1 MKKVRISISMVDRNT
16 MCKESEMNTSAKNE
30 AAFINRW
37 SKKLGVSKAAFEQAY
52 YVDGSM
58 KKVRIS
64 ISMVDRNTMCKE
76 SEMNTSAKN
85 EAAFINR
92 WSKKLGV
99 SKAAFEQAYYVDGF
113 ETDGITSEERKMLN
127 DLLKRKNCGA
137 VTFCDT
143 RHINWQSF
151 IKLYSREL

>member
-1 MKKVRISISMVDRNT
+1 MERYFLRSDKDN
-16 MCKESEMNTSAKNE
+16 
-30 AAFINRW
+30 FW
-37 SKKLGVSKAAFEQAY
+37 
-52 YVDGSM
+52 
-58 KKVRIS
+58 
-64 ISMVDRNTMCKE
+64 
-76 SEMNTSAKN
+76 
-85 EAAFINR
+85 
-92 WSKKLGV
+92 
-99 SKAAFEQAYYVDGF
+99 F

>member
-30 AAFINRW
+30 
-37 SKKLGVSKAAFEQAY
+37 
-52 YVDGSM
+52 
-58 KKVRIS
+58 
-64 ISMVDRNTMCKE
+64 T
-76 SEMNTSAKN
+76 
-85 EAAFINR
+85 AFINR

-113 ETDGITSEERKMLN
+113 EPDGITSEERKMLN

>member
-1 MKKVRISISMVDRNT
+1 MERYFLRSDKDNFWFVLISDKV
-16 MCKESEMNTSAKNE
+16 ESYMYKFTVTENE
-30 AAFINRW
+30 PPKMYR
-37 SKKLGVSKAAFEQAY
+37 
-52 YVDGSM
+52 YVG
-58 KKVRIS
+58 
-64 ISMVDRNTMCKE
+64 
-76 SEMNTSAKN
+76 N
-85 EAAFINR
+85 EPIDLSTFYE
-92 WSKKLGV
+92 LT
-99 SKAAFEQAYYVDGF
+99 YYVDGF

>member
-16 MCKESEMNTSAKNE
+16 MCKESEMNNSAKNE

-37 SKKLGVSKAAFEQAY
+37 SKKVGVSKA
-52 YVDGSM
+52 G
-58 KKVRIS
+58 
-64 ISMVDRNTMCKE
+64 
-76 SEMNTSAKN
+76 
-85 EAAFINR
+85 
-92 WSKKLGV
+92 
-99 SKAAFEQAYYVDGF
+99 FEQAYYVDGF
-113 ETDGITSEERKMLN
+113 ETDGITSEERKMLT

>member
-16 MCKESEMNTSAKNE
+16 MCKESEMNASAKNE
-30 AAFINRW
+30 
-37 SKKLGVSKAAFEQAY
+37 
-52 YVDGSM
+52 
-58 KKVRIS
+58 
-64 ISMVDRNTMCKE
+64 T
-76 SEMNTSAKN
+76 
-85 EAAFINR
+85 AFINR

>member
-1 MKKVRISISMVDRNT
+1 
-16 MCKESEMNTSAKNE
+16 
-30 AAFINRW
+30 
-37 SKKLGVSKAAFEQAY
+37 
-52 YVDGSM
+52 M

-113 ETDGITSEERKMLN
+113 
-127 DLLKRKNCGA
+127 
-137 VTFCDT
+137 
-143 RHINWQSF
+143 
-151 IKLYSREL
+151 

>member
-1 MKKVRISISMVDRNT
+1 
-16 MCKESEMNTSAKNE
+16 
-30 AAFINRW
+30 
-37 SKKLGVSKAAFEQAY
+37 
-52 YVDGSM
+52 M

-127 DLLKRKNCGA
+127 D
-137 VTFCDT
+137 CDT

>member
-1 MKKVRISISMVDRNT
+1 MERYFLRSDKDNFWFVLISDKV
-16 MCKESEMNTSAKNE
+16 ESYMYKFT
-30 AAFINRW
+30 
-37 SKKLGVSKAAFEQAY
+37 VT
-52 YVDGSM
+52 D
-58 KKVRIS
+58 
-64 ISMVDRNTMCKE
+64 
-76 SEMNTSAKN
+76 
-85 EAAFINR
+85 FINR